1 MTGTQTPTTD
11 TTPSRTGKSKKISS
25 LEFSRNPYLQSSDE
39 RLKFGP
45 LSPGQL
51 SRSSSE
57 CQLALASMEEQEDF
71 SNTMRLTLDDGA
83 VVYYNLK
90 TSPEKVLKDCP
101 LTMLLLLSSA
111 VTREWSKLPWDLPRS
126 KQLLDHYA
134 MLWSPIRAKYS
145 WWEIINLL

>member
-1 MTGTQTPTTD
+1 MTGTPTPTTG
-11 TTPSRTGKSKKISS
+11 TKRSRTMKERKIS
-25 LEFSRNPYLQSSDE
+25 FSASSPVGYLHTSGELWKYE
-39 RLKFGP
+39 RLWPVPPSK
-45 LSPGQL
+45 
-51 SRSSSE
+51 SSSE
-57 CQLALASMEEQEDF
+57 CPPASVSTEEQEDF